1 MQLLSPAFTE
11 IRRLRTAG
19 NHPAAFALIQTSA
32 PASDADALEAVVS
45 LYSAGNL
52 DSALRC
58 ARAWP
63 WRDDWTRRTGTA
75 FAGLI
80 EAPHTPTVM
89 PAALADAKAAAHDPA
104 AGPAAA
110 AVYLLLLQA
119 AGRVPEAAAWAQARL
134 RQPPQDEPLL
144 LVALAE
150 LAVATGDPEQAY
162 RRATTVL
169 AMNPYDFRA
178 LMAASTAHL
187 EAGNPHEALGNALR
201 ANRVQPAAAAAVLQM
216 MRCHNRLGDHIAALA
231 DYASFAAAGIPTP
244 ALLSELGLAHAG
256 LGDRAGAI
264 AAHERALANAPLPP
278 ASLQALLKL
287 YATDDGSEAR
297 AALAALEQRFAAEIG
312 NDIECGFA
320 LALDRL
326 RARDLD
332 GCRARLEH
340 CFGLARGQ
348 GVIFDLLP
356 WPVPEPLLRHDVEQL
371 SLLEQRGKLSAAG
384 HDALAVLKSAV
395 ALASD
400 SRGDIAPPGAA
411 GQALREA
418 IATVHHDP
426 DPPFAGRAL
435 GERDYAALEADYFAQ
450 QPSLLVIDDFLA
462 PDALAALR
470 EYCEEATVWKAYND
484 GGYTGAFLGQGFRPR
499 VLLAIAD
506 ELKQALPQVI
516 GGHPLMQAWAFKYD
530 QRHQGIKVHADF
542 ARVNVNFWITPQSA
556 CADPATG
563 GMVVYDVPAPADW
576 TFADFNTNAAK
587 MEAFLK
593 LHGAQSRRIPYRE
606 NRCVLFDSRLF
617 HVTDTIR
624 FKPGYTNRRI
634 NVTLLYGS
642 GNGAG

>member
-1 MQLLSPAFTE
+1 MQLLSPAFAE
-11 IRRLRTAG
+11 IRRLRIAG
-19 NHPAAFALIQTSA
+19 NHPAAFALIQASA

-75 FAGLI
+75 LAGLI
-80 EAPHTPTVM
+80 EAPSLPTAL

-162 RRATTVL
+162 RRATAVL

-178 LMAASTAHL
+178 LMAASAAHL
-187 EAGNPHEALGNALR
+187 EAGNPHEAFGNALR
-201 ANRVQPAAAAAVLQM
+201 ANRVQPAAVAAVLQM
-216 MRCHNRLGDHIAALA
+216 MRCRHQLGDHIAALA
-231 DYASFAAAGIPTP
+231 DYASFAAAGSPTP
-244 ALLSELGLAHAG
+244 ALLSELGLAHAA

-264 AAHERALANAPLPP
+264 AAHERALAGTPPPL

-287 YATDDGSEAR
+287 HATDDAPEAR
-297 AALAALEQRFAAEIG
+297 TALAALEQRFAAEIS
-312 NDIECGFA
+312 DDSECGFA

-332 GCRARLEH
+332 GCQARLEH
-340 CFGLARGQ
+340 CFALARGK
-348 GVIFDLLP
+348 GVLFDQLP
-356 WPVPEPLLRHDVEQL
+356 WPVPEPLLRHDIEQL
-371 SLLEQRGKLSAAG
+371 ALLEQRGKLSATG
-384 HDALAVLKSAV
+384 REALAVLKPYA
-395 ALASD
+395 ALPNDRAA
-400 SRGDIAPPGAA
+400 IAPPGAA

-418 IATVHHDP
+418 MAAVHHDP
-426 DPPFAGRAL
+426 DPPYAGRAL
-435 GERDYAALEADYFAQ
+435 GERDYAALEAEYFAQ
-450 QPSLLVIDDFLA
+450 QPPLLVIDDFLA

-470 EYCEEATVWKAYND
+470 AYCEEATVWKAYNE

-530 QRHQGIKVHADF
+530 QRHKGIKVHADF

-563 GMVVYDVPAPADW
+563 GMVIYDVPAPADW

-593 LHGAQSRRIPYRE
+593 LHGAQSRRVPYRE